1 MPGTSPRRAERLR
14 TACAGLLLFAA
25 AAGAADE
32 PPPVTVVQDGRPV
45 PYSEGGYTLRPAPF
59 LVLSAPTEGPIS
71 LVPEREGKAPEIP
84 PGTAKL
90 VAAPAAMAVA
100 TTPLSLQTQ
109 TVPPEVFDGL
119 SAPLLEQW
127 GSVLGPERVAAY
139 RDLEESRFGKLPV
152 LMAGRQH
159 PAGRAGPRALWPVFA
174 LDGQSIDAARVS
186 SLMLHVFRTVM
197 VTGTDAA
204 WTVLRWMPVT
214 LRFRGQADVPAPAPG
229 EAAAGLDCGNSA
241 VVSAVRS
248 GQWQRIERL
257 LRDGLD
263 PNRRVTKR
271 GLTLLMCALTGP
283 TVSPETVAALL
294 SAGADPNLAADDG
307 QTAMHWAVR
316 AVAAGGFT
324 KEALEAFDLLA
335 RRGGDVEAE
344 SAAGETPLL
353 VAVDRGSA
361 EAVAALMLA
370 GADPGIQNRRGESAL
385 ARARSLRRADLAD
398 WMTRLRSD
406 AAD

>member
-1 MPGTSPRRAERLR
+1 MRGTSPRGAERFR
-14 TACAGLLLFAA
+14 AACAGLLLWATA
-25 AAGAADE
+25 VTAADE
-32 PPPVTVVQDGRPV
+32 PPPVTVVQDGRVV
-45 PYSEGGYTLRPAPF
+45 PYADGGYTLRPAPF

-71 LVPEREGKAPEIP
+71 LVPEREGRPPEIA
-84 PGTAKL
+84 PGTARL

-159 PAGRAGPRALWPVFA
+159 PAGRAGARALWPVFA
-174 LDGQSIDAARVS
+174 LDGQSVDSARMS
-186 SLMLHVFRTVM
+186 SLVLHVFRTVM

-214 LRFRGQADVPAPAPG
+214 LRFRGTADVASRPRDPASAR
-229 EAAAGLDCGNSA
+229 LDCGNSA

-248 GQWQRIERL
+248 GQWQRVERL

-263 PNRRVTKR
+263 PNRRVTAR
-271 GLTLLMCALTGP
+271 GLT
-283 TVSPETVAALL
+283 
-294 SAGADPNLAADDG
+294 
-307 QTAMHWAVR
+307 MHWAVR
-316 AVAAGGFT
+316 AIAAGGFA

-335 RRGGDVEAE
+335 RRGGDIEAE

-353 VAVDRGSA
+353 VAVGLGSP
-361 EAVAALMLA
+361 EAVAALMLS

-385 ARARSLRRADLAD
+385 ARARGTRRADLVD

-406 AAD
+406 AAE

>member
-1 MPGTSPRRAERLR
+1 MPGTSRRPAERLR
-14 TACAGLLLFAA
+14 AAWAGLLLWATLVAA
-25 AAGAADE
+25 AEE
-32 PPPVTVVQDGRPV
+32 PPPVTIVQDGRSV
-45 PYSEGGYTLRPAPF
+45 PYADGGYTLRPAPF
-59 LVLSAPTEGPIS
+59 LVLSTPTEGPIS
-71 LVPEREGKAPEIP
+71 LVPEREGKPPEIP

-109 TVPPEVFDGL
+109 AVPPEVFDGL

-159 PAGRAGPRALWPVFA
+159 PAGRAGARALWPVFA
-174 LDGQSIDAARVS
+174 LDGQSLGSARVS
-186 SLMLHVFRTVM
+186 SLVLHVFRTVM
-197 VTGTDAA
+197 VTGSDAA

-214 LRFRGQADVPAPAPG
+214 LRFRGTADVAARPS
-229 EAAAGLDCGNSA
+229 EAASARLDCGNSA

-248 GQWQRIERL
+248 GQWQRVERL

-263 PNRRVTKR
+263 PNLRVTKR

-283 TVSPETVAALL
+283 AVSPETVAALL
-294 SAGADPNLAADDG
+294 SGGADPNLLADDG

-316 AVAAGGFT
+316 AIAVGGFA

-353 VAVDRGSA
+353 VAVALGST

-385 ARARSLRRADLAD
+385 ARARSARRADLGD
-398 WMTRLRSD
+398 WMIRLRSD

>member
-1 MPGTSPRRAERLR
+1 MPGKSPRRAEHLR
-14 TACAGLLLFAA
+14 IAWAGLLLWATA
-25 AAGAADE
+25 IAAADE

-45 PYSEGGYTLRPAPF
+45 PFADGGYTVRPAPF

-71 LVPEREGKAPEIP
+71 LVPEREGRPPEIA
-84 PGTAKL
+84 PGVARL

-109 TVPPEVFDGL
+109 TAPPEVFDGL

-127 GSVLGPERVAAY
+127 GSVLGPDRIAAY
-139 RDLEESRFGKLPV
+139 RDLSESRFGKLPV

-159 PAGRAGPRALWPVFA
+159 PAGRAGPRVLWPVFA
-174 LDGQSIDAARVS
+174 LDGQALDSARVS
-186 SLMLHVFRTVM
+186 SLVLHVFRTVM

-214 LRFRGQADVPAPAPG
+214 LRFRGVADVAARPG
-229 EAAAGLDCGNSA
+229 AEGSARLDCGNSA

-248 GQWQRIERL
+248 GQWQRVERL

-263 PNRRVTKR
+263 ANRRVTAR
-271 GLTLLMCALTGP
+271 GLSLLTCALTGP
-283 TVSPETVAALL
+283 AVSPETVAALL

-307 QTAMHWAVR
+307 ETAMHWAVR
-316 AVAAGGFT
+316 AIATGGFA

-335 RRGGDVEAE
+335 RRGGDIEAE

-353 VAVDRGSA
+353 VAVDLGSA

-370 GADPGIQNRRGESAL
+370 GADPGIQNRRGASAL
-385 ARARSLRRADLAD
+385 ARARGSGRADLAD
-398 WMTRLRSD
+398 WMIRLRSD
-406 AAD
+406 ATD

>member
-1 MPGTSPRRAERLR
+1 MPGKSPRRAERLR
-14 TACAGLLLFAA
+14 AACAGLLLWATAVAA
-25 AAGAADE
+25 ADD

-45 PYSEGGYTLRPAPF
+45 PYVDGGYTLRPAPF
-59 LVLSAPTEGPIS
+59 LVLSTPTEGPIS
-71 LVPEREGKAPEIP
+71 LVPEREGKPPEIA

-139 RDLEESRFGKLPV
+139 RDLEESRFGRLPV

-159 PAGRAGPRALWPVFA
+159 PAGRAGARALWLVFA
-174 LDGQSIDAARVS
+174 LDGQSIDSARVS
-186 SLMLHVFRTVM
+186 SLVLHVFRTVM

-214 LRFRGQADVPAPAPG
+214 LRFRGTADVASRPRD
-229 EAAAGLDCGNSA
+229 AGSVRLDCGNSA
-241 VVSAVRS
+241 IVSAVRS

-263 PNRRVTKR
+263 PNRRVTAR

-283 TVSPETVAALL
+283 SVSPETIAALL

-316 AVAAGGFT
+316 AIAAGDFA

-335 RRGGDVEAE
+335 RRGGDIEAE

-353 VAVDRGSA
+353 VAVGLGSP

-370 GADPGIQNRRGESAL
+370 GADPGIQNRRGQSAL
-385 ARARSLRRADLAD
+385 ARARGTGRADLVD

-406 AAD
+406 ASE